1 MHIDVKGPE
10 NYIQLPNSRLKLY
23 MLFCCP
29 YFPSFG
35 NNPDKRCLYFVK
47 LWGAGIMLVTNR
59 YAFAGFTIQIRPNGA
74 DIARMRANRSCSMV
88 ACGRMWKKILLRY
101 GNFVYDERFRQCST
115 STCNWGRHPEASGSI
130 HKKLMKKPSQ
140 IMKKRMKK
148 PSGGNYYSYFIK
160 EDFPVLRE
168 EQKCSHNT
176 RSGWDWQ
183 DHRPDRHHWRPAW
196 FYGTKLCAYAI
207 AWLYGNIESM
217 VTWS

>member
-35 NNPDKRCLYFVK
+35 NNPDQRCLYFVK
-47 LWGAGIMLVTNR
+47 LWGAGIMWVTNR

-74 DIARMRANRSCSMV
+74 DLARMRANRSCSMV
-88 ACGRMWKKILLRY
+88 ACGRMWKKILLLY
-101 GNFVYDERFRQCST
+101 GKFVYDESFRQCST

-196 FYGTKLCAYAI
+196 FYGTKLYSYAI